1 MNRLGSLA
9 VTVVAADPGS
19 EQILRVLDNLRALL
33 VGLLVG
39 LAVAALT
46 YAGVRYVIA
55 AGDPASVEKAK
66 GAVKSAI
73 VGLALA
79 LLAPVL
85 VGIVKNIIGS

>member
-1 MNRLGSLA
+1 MNQLGSLA
-9 VTVVAADPGS
+9 ARLLAADPGS
-19 EQILRVLDNLRALL
+19 EQILRILDNLRALL

-73 VGLALA
+73 VGFALA

-85 VGIVKNIIGS
+85 VGIVKNIIGG